1 MNIFYILVG
10 DCESFSF
17 ENRMFNAV
25 MLLLSLTGLIA
36 FSYDVF
42 LSNNV
47 SKSIDLVCFGYSLS
61 CYVYSK
67 SKKRF
72 AALITPSL
80 FIFFI
85 SLLLGLFVNNGMHGS
100 LPYFFFLMVSY
111 CVIFIEKPFKYAIP
125 SILITLALTAFIE
138 FHKEE
143 YFFHYT
149 SKVQDFLDI
158 TITSIMCLTVNGFII
173 YFIFNEYKNERKINK
188 KMLDQALIDRKM
200 IEESVNELKILK
212 GLLPICA
219 NCKKIR
225 DSEGSWKQLEE
236 YIHNNS
242 EAKFSHGICPECAKS
257 LYSPYLHTQN
267 ISRQKNITI

>member
-1 MNIFYILVG
+1 MNIFYTLVG

-25 MLLLSLTGLIA
+25 MILLSLTGLIA

-47 SKSIDLVCFGYSLS
+47 SKSIDLLCFGYSFS
-61 CYVYSK
+61 CYVYAK
-67 SKKRF
+67 SKKKYKK
-72 AALITPSL
+72 LITPSL
-80 FIFFI
+80 LLFFS
-85 SLLLGLFVNNGMHGS
+85 SLLLGLFVNNGIHGS
-100 LPYFFFLMVSY
+100 LPYFFFMMVSY
-111 CVIFIEKPFKYAIP
+111 CIIFIEKPFKYAIP
-125 SILITLALTAFIE
+125 LILITIALTALLE
-138 FHKEE
+138 FNNEE

-149 SKVQDFLDI
+149 SKIQDFLDI
-158 TITSIMCLTVNGFII
+158 TITAIMCLTVNGFII
-173 YFIFNEYKNERKINK
+173 YFILNEYKNERRVNRII
-188 KMLDQALIDRKM
+188 LDQALLDRKI

-257 LYSPYLHTQN
+257 LYSPYLH
-267 ISRQKNITI
+267 SPKNRD